1 MTKKP
6 LFSGLIVDELD
17 RPVETVYVGDMP
29 CYVLDDAG
37 FRRHI
42 PSEEVDRQVLNSILQ
57 MVQGH
62 EEIITDQTAKML
74 GQEDIF
80 SRAMIESQ
88 LQNLDQNL
96 DNLFQIGIPEDAK
109 AYMGMMGL
117 KIRINYHGEVIEIS
131 QPGMISPDDE

>member
-62 EEIITDQTAKML
+62 EEIITDQTARML